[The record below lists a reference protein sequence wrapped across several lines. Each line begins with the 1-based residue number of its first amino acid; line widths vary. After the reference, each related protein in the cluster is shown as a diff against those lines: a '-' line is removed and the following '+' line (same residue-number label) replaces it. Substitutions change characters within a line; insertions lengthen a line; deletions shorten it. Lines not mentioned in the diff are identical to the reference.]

1 METPVRRV
9 SKALGVAGWMMA
21 PPVAW
26 GVMRGGLY
34 CVGTETSRPT
44 NIRVTGGLAGSPR
57 NRWFLRISSSSSSGV
72 GFGVGLG
79 VGVGESAARLG
90 LGVGLLGAS
99 GEENPADA
107 VKKTPADT
115 KRMMAGDDIGKTMRK
130 LHAVAKSLQHP
141 ECGVQWW
148 PGSSRSVGFSLN
160 AWGFLQ
166 V

>member
-9 SKALGVAGWMMA
+9 SKSLGVAGWMMA

-72 GFGVGLG
+72 GFGVGVGLG
-79 VGVGESAARLG
+79 VGETAARLG

-99 GEENPADA
+99 GEENPTDA
-107 VKKTPADT
+107 VKKTPANT
-115 KRMMAGDDIGKTMRK
+115 KRMMVGEAIGKTINK
-130 LHAVAKSLQHP
+130 LHALAESLQHSARGA
-141 ECGVQWW
+141 EW
-148 PGSSRSVGFSLN
+148 
-160 AWGFLQ
+160 
-166 V
+166 

>member
-9 SKALGVAGWMMA
+9 SNALGVEGWMMA

-57 NRWFLRISSSSSSGV
+57 KRWFLRISSSSSSGV

-79 VGVGESAARLG
+79 VGEAAPRLG

-99 GEENPADA
+99 GEENPTDA
-107 VKKTPADT
+107 VKKTPANT
-115 KRMMAGDDIGKTMRK
+115 KRMMVGEAIGKTIHK
-130 LHAVAKSLQHP
+130 LHALAERLQHP
-141 ECGVQWW
+141 ECGVDFRGDFGAIAPW
-148 PGSSRSVGFSLN
+148 RS
-160 AWGFLQ
+160 A
-166 V
+166 